1 MYKELAKLIKE
12 KAHDVS
18 QSGERVRWRI
28 EGLHIICGERLDLL
42 IEGDVTIDGGM
53 YYPDNEEPY
62 FVQRG
67 IDIEL
72 ELCDAFYTNG
82 DDKFIDLE
90 TLKKEIE

>member
-18 QSGERVRWRI
+18 RSGERIHWRI

-42 IEGDVTIDGGM
+42 IEGYVMSYGENI
-53 YYPDNEEPY
+53 YPDNEEP
-62 FVQRG
+62 FFDEHG
-67 IDIEL
+67 TEIEL
-72 ELCDAFYTNG
+72 ELCDAYFTNG
-82 DDKFIDLE
+82 DEKFIDLE